1 MATKTITAA
10 RPLRPGLSLSGLAE
24 RILAFDS
31 LWRQRRALAALDSTR
46 LEDLGICA
54 KTALNEAKKPIWDA
68 PNSWRR

>member
-31 LWRQRRALAALDSTR
+31 LWRQRRALAALDSNHGSRTS
-46 LEDLGICA
+46 GF
-54 KTALNEAKKPIWDA
+54 A
-68 PNSWRR
+68 PKRP